1 MVNIFGFAQGLHD
14 ERFCSVTKASTAF
27 SDKIIIVAEALQ
39 AMAFIFYAKGS
50 VLFRLPAE

>member
-14 ERFCSVTKASTAF
+14 ERFCSVIKASTAF